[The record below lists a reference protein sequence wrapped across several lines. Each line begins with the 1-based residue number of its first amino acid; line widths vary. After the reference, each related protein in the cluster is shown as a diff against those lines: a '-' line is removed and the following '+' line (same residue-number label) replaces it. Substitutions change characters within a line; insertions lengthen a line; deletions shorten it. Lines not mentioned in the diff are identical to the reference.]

1 MSSRLWIV
9 VISVG
14 RRRLS
19 RLWVTRLKAVV
30 RVRVR
35 QIVWIT
41 RVKQQV
47 WITRVEVRR
56 WKINC
61 CLITQLLKVSIWMK
75 NPSMRKKQ
83 ISKKINNRNKMN
95 MATTTYLLNQIMAT
109 KYSKAELIKTEILKT
124 TGKIFLTLK
133 KID

>member
-1 MSSRLWIV
+1 
-9 VISVG
+9 
-14 RRRLS
+14 
-19 RLWVTRLKAVV
+19 
-30 RVRVR
+30 
-35 QIVWIT
+35 
-41 RVKQQV
+41 
-47 WITRVEVRR
+47 
-56 WKINC
+56 
-61 CLITQLLKVSIWMK
+61 MK